1 MTAGI
6 YNINIK
12 QGATFSKKIILYQ
25 TDGSTFDL
33 TGYTARMDIREKI
46 SSSSS
51 MISLTT
57 ENGRISI
64 TTPTDGSLYLLLSAT
79 ETSLLTTNGVYDLEL
94 ITGTTVLCPLRGDV
108 KLTLE
113 VTRDDS

>member
-1 MTAGI
+1 VTAGI

-64 TTPTDGSLYLLLSAT
+64 TSPTEGIFYLLLTAT
-79 ETSLLTTNGVYDLEL
+79 ETASLTTNGFYDIEL
-94 ITGTTVLCPLRGDV
+94 ISGSTVLCPLKGEV
-108 KLTLE
+108 KLILE
-113 VTRDDS
+113 VTR